1 MDFISI
7 LSIFVMACF
16 VGCRTVC
23 SVALTR
29 DAGLC

>member
-16 VGCRTVC
+16 VGFMLRG
-23 SVALTR
+23 SELLIPRVAL
-29 DAGLC
+29 C

>member
-16 VGCRTVC
+16 VGFMSRGSEMLIPKV
-23 SVALTR
+23 V
-29 DAGLC
+29 LC